1 MILPTLKLLVLN
13 VGHVNN
19 RGNIIYIGIGKFV
32 QTFPSPICIFC
43 ISVAETCIVLQNDK
57 LNVNILLSYH
67 LWNILQHNH
76 MSLLS
81 PIAVQLILSQLRNV
95 QLPPSI

>member
-43 ISVAETCIVLQNDK
+43 ISVAETGVLQNDK
-57 LNVNILLSYH
+57 LNVNILSPYH

-81 PIAVQLILSQLRNV
+81 PIAVQLTLSQLRNV
-95 QLPPSI
+95 QLPPFI